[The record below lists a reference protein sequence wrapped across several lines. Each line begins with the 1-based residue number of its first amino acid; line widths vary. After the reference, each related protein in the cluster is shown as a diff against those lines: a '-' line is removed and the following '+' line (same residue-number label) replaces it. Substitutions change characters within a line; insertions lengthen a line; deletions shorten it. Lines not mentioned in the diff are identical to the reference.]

1 MRVAIIGAS
10 GQVGEQLVR
19 AYGDFHVIP
28 LTRSDCDLADRECIR
43 SALSS
48 IHPELIVLS
57 AAYTDVDGAEANE
70 AEAYKI
76 NALGPRYIAREAR
89 KLNAGVVYI
98 STDFV
103 FDGSTNRPY
112 DEWSTP
118 NPMSVYGRSKL
129 AGEMEIQA
137 HADRWWIVRTSW
149 VYGGQGRNF
158 VNSIRR
164 AASRGAPLTVVDDEV
179 GGPTLA
185 ADLANGMRKLT
196 DYDAPGMY
204 HLSNS
209 GQCSRFEF
217 ARAIVDLSELSND
230 VGPTTSAT
238 YARNNPA
245 AAHRPAF
252 SVLGNRAAAA
262 LGVSLRGWH
271 EALTEHLCGPR

>member
-1 MRVAIIGAS
+1 MRVAIVGAN

-19 AYGDFHVIP
+19 AYGDLHVIP
-28 LTRSDCDLADRECIR
+28 LARSDCDLPDREGIR
-43 SALSS
+43 SALAS
-48 IHPELIVLS
+48 IQPELIVLS
-57 AAYTDVDGAEANE
+57 AAYTDVDGAETNE
-70 AEAYKI
+70 AEAFKI
-76 NALGPRYIAREAR
+76 NALAPRWIAREAR
-89 KLNAGVVYI
+89 KLNAGLVYI

-103 FDGSTNRPY
+103 FDGDTDRPY
-112 DEWSTP
+112 DEWSAP
-118 NPMSVYGRSKL
+118 NPTSVYGRSKL

-149 VYGGQGRNF
+149 VYGGAGRNF

-179 GGPTLA
+179 GSPTLA

-196 DYDAPGMY
+196 DCDAPGMY

-209 GQCSRFEF
+209 GQCSRLEF
-217 ARAIVDLSELSND
+217 ARAIVDLSGLPTD
-230 VGPTTSAT
+230 VGPTTSIS
-238 YARNNPA
+238 YALNNPA

-262 LGVSLRGWH
+262 LGISLRGWR